1 MYIQQNNDKNFSG
14 CSTTYFGRI
23 INKAVLRP
31 HLGAAV
37 APKVEP
43 SSHEE
48 PSASYKIHFTK
59 CHRGIGSLLLVM
71 CSTDLQISLYKM

>member
-1 MYIQQNNDKNFSG
+1 MYIQQNNDNNFSG
-14 CSTTYFGRI
+14 CSTTYLGRI

-43 SSHEE
+43 S
-48 PSASYKIHFTK
+48 ASYKIHLTK
-59 CHRGIGSLLLVM
+59 CHRGIGRLLLVM